1 MSALRLVALSGNT
14 HRPSKT
20 RALVEAAASAVARR
34 HAVDL
39 DLFDLV
45 DIGPGIGA
53 FSRSK
58 LPQIGQEALSAI
70 EGADALIIASP
81 VYKGSYVG
89 LLKHLIDFIDP
100 LALVGKPVLI
110 GATGG
115 GHRHALVVEHQLR
128 PLFGFFSAL
137 STPTAVYAADADF
150 SDGALSAPDVRA
162 RLEQGAHELVHLA
175 LAHKAALA
183 QASAGS
189 GDAVVKHQAAI
200 VRDVVEARR
209 QVA

>member
-14 HRPSKT
+14 HRPSRT
-20 RALVEAAASAVARR
+20 RTLVEAAVSAVARR
-34 HAVDL
+34 HPVAPEIY
-39 DLFDLV
+39 DLV

-58 LPQIGQEALSAI
+58 LPAAGQEALDAI
-70 EGADALIIASP
+70 ENADALIVASP

-89 LLKHLIDFIDP
+89 LLKHLIDFVDP
-100 LALVGKPVLI
+100 LALAGKPVLI

-137 STPTAVYAADADF
+137 STPTAVYASDDDF
-150 SDGALSAPDVRA
+150 TDGALSAPDVRA
-162 RLEQGAHELVHLA
+162 RLDQAASELAHLA
-175 LAHKAALA
+175 EARNAALLRA
-183 QASAGS
+183 EVGER
-189 GDAVVKHQAAI
+189 H
-200 VRDVVEARR
+200 
-209 QVA
+209 VA

>member
-20 RALVEAAASAVARR
+20 RALVEAAVSAVARR
-34 HAVDL
+34 HTVTPEI
-39 DLFDLV
+39 FDLV
-45 DIGPGIGA
+45 DIGPGVGA

-58 LPQIGQEALSAI
+58 LPEAGQKALEAI
-70 EGADALIIASP
+70 ENADALIVASP

-89 LLKHLIDFIDP
+89 LLKHLIDFVDP

-150 SDGALSAPDVRA
+150 SDGVLSAADVRA
-162 RLEQGAHELVHLA
+162 RLDQAASELAHLA
-175 LAHKAALA
+175 AARHAALQRQEA
-183 QASAGS
+183 AS
-189 GDAVVKHQAAI
+189 
-200 VRDVVEARR
+200 R

>member
-20 RALVEAAASAVARR
+20 RTLVEAATSAVASRHR
-34 HAVDL
+34 VEHAV
-39 DLFDLV
+39 FDLV
-45 DIGPGIGA
+45 DIGPGIGV
-53 FSRSK
+53 FSRSQ
-58 LPQIGQEALSAI
+58 LPQAGLDVLDAI
-70 EGADALIIASP
+70 ENADALIIASP

-89 LLKHLIDFIDP
+89 LLKHLIDFVDP

-150 SDGALSAPDVRA
+150 TDGALSAADVRA
-162 RLEQGAHELVHLA
+162 RLEQGASELLHLA
-175 LAHKAALA
+175 LARQQALA
-183 QASAGS
+183 REVA
-189 GDAVVKHQAAI
+189 
-200 VRDVVEARR
+200 EPRR